1 MYAQEIVKVFSLGGL
16 GVTVLYCVAVKTYC
30 SVVVLLFT
38 KMQNDQHC
46 IGAIDPDCDILSIA
60 EGETKYFV
68 YSDVLC
74 VLYCTLYTYYL
85 AFCMCIS

>member
-1 MYAQEIVKVFSLGGL
+1 MLRKLWMRFLLGGL
-16 GVTVLYCVAVKTYC
+16 SVTVLCCVAVEIYC

-60 EGETKYFV
+60 EGETNI
-68 YSDVLC
+68 LC
-74 VLYCTLYTYYL
+74 ML
-85 AFCMCIS
+85 